1 MRINK
6 YDTLIFRCVYKQ
18 ELSYFED
25 SSFCYSRCCET
36 DIATGFGHL

>member
-1 MRINK
+1 MRINE

-25 SSFCYSRCCET
+25 SSFCYSHCSET
-36 DIATGFGHL
+36 DKSIGLGRL